1 MIGAISVLADAAGS
15 DSHHM
20 WGDGAIGW
28 VWGTVMMLV
37 MVGLVAVLIVW
48 LLRGGIRAPLPPRAD
63 PTLEAR
69 SILANRLASGEITAE
84 EYRERLSH
92 LD

>member
-1 MIGAISVLADAAGS
+1 MIGAMSVLADVAAG

-48 LLRGGIRAPLPPRAD
+48 LLHIGDRSARPPRPD
-63 PTLEAR
+63 PTHEAR
-69 SILANRLASGEITAE
+69 SILATRLANGEITPE

>member
-1 MIGAISVLADAAGS
+1 MIGAISVLADVAAG

-28 VWGTVMMLV
+28 VWGIVMMLV

-48 LLRGGIRAPLPPRAD
+48 LLHLGDRTPRLD
-63 PTLEAR
+63 PTHDAR
-69 SILANRLASGEITAE
+69 SILATRLANGEITPE

-92 LD
+92 LE